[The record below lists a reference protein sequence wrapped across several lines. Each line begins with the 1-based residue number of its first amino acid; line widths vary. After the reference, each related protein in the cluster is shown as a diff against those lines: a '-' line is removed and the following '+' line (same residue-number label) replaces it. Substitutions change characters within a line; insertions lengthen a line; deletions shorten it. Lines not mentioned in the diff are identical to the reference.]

1 MLEYT
6 LCGSCIYYDSKD
18 RCIKGVCGATVS
30 LFKNGTLIAS
40 LITDKCGNYVFKVN
54 ELGTYLI
61 TVNRCGKCI
70 IVCVVLCSDPKNVY
84 IKNIVFN

>member
-6 LCGSCIYYDSKD
+6 LCGRCIYYD
-18 RCIKGVCGATVS
+18 
-30 LFKNGTLIAS
+30 S

-61 TVNRCGKCI
+61 TVNRCGKCR